1 MPLRATHEL
10 HERRRSRNVGLGL
23 TLIGFIAVVFAL
35 SVVKINGSGAVEG
48 FDHVAR
54 PALAVPETLDAP
66 APLPGEGQ

>member
-1 MPLRATHEL
+1 MALRAIHEL

-23 TLIGFIAVVFAL
+23 TLVGFIAVVFAL
-35 SVVKINGSGAVEG
+35 SVVKIRTTGAVEG

-66 APLPGEGQ
+66 APLSGEGG